1 MAGSYF
7 TDMEAGQTQVAPP
20 RTSSS
25 ALALCVVAA
34 ACFAG
39 ALVVSVSPAAVTS
52 LHTATSTTTV
62 PAQAMDT
69 TVIRPRQTV
78 VSRMPVQSA
87 PAAFATFAVPAETF
101 TQDFAANQ
109 SPASPLA
116 APLAAASALAA
127 LAMGLFA
134 YLRPQRPQAQY
145 AFAGLPHMQ
154 TPVSQQPV
162 AMAAVTSVKCETGK
176 NTVLGS
182 SRVQNEDRCDIGT
195 SGDIQFLGVYD
206 GHGGNACSSW
216 LQAELRKRVFDTFDP
231 VRPERSLNRAFLAAD
246 RVILQPKRGPFGI
259 AGERGIGGSKC
270 GSTGVVALLYEQE
283 GVRKLAVANVGDA
296 RALVIKKNGDTRM
309 LTVDHVPD
317 SENERLRIESKNPN
331 PKMPLVRFVGDT
343 WRVGGML
350 ALSRAF
356 GDAYM
361 KSSLQFE
368 GVGFNNSDYSSGFG
382 VIAEPDVAV
391 VDLEDDDEYVLL
403 SSDGLYANTERG
415 GGGGFENEEVGPF
428 IQKNKGKSLDDIAGL
443 LCKAAQDDGSTDDV
457 TVVIAKLL

>member
-1 MAGSYF
+1 MAGSYL

-25 ALALCVVAA
+25 SLALYVVAT

-39 ALVVSVSPAAVTS
+39 ALVISIAPAAVTS

-69 TVIRPRQTV
+69 TTMRPRQTV
-78 VSRMPVQSA
+78 VSRRPVQSA
-87 PAAFATFAVPAETF
+87 PAASATFAAPAETW
-101 TQDFAANQ
+101 TQDFVATQA
-109 SPASPLA
+109 PASPLA

-127 LAMGLFA
+127 LAMGLFL
-134 YLRPQRPQAQY
+134 YLRPQQPQAQS
-145 AFAGLPHMQ
+145 AFAGLPNMQ
-154 TPVSQQPV
+154 TPLGQQPM
-162 AMAAVTSVKCETGK
+162 AMAAVTAVKCETGK
-176 NTVLGS
+176 NTILGS
-182 SRVQNEDRCDIGT
+182 VRVQNEDRCDIGS

-206 GHGGNACSSW
+206 GHGGNGCSIW
-216 LQAELRKRVFDTFDP
+216 LESELRKRVFDTFDP
-231 VRPERSLNRAFLAAD
+231 VRPQGSLNRAFLAAD

-270 GSTGVVALLYEQE
+270 GSTAAVALMYERE
-283 GVRKLAVANVGDA
+283 GARKLAVANVGDA
-296 RALVIKKNGDTRM
+296 RCLVIKKNGETRM
-309 LTVDHVPD
+309 LSIDHVPD

-331 PKMPLVRFVGDT
+331 PRMPLVRFVGDT

-368 GVGFNNSDYSSGFG
+368 GVGFVNSDYSSGFG
-382 VIAEPDVAV
+382 VIAEPDVEV
-391 VDLEDDDEYVLL
+391 IDLEADDEYVLL

-428 IQKNKGKSLDDIAGL
+428 VQKNKGKSLDDIAGL

-457 TVVIAKLL
+457 TVVLAKLV